1 MSHMETWGFTKGHG
15 THNDFVLLKDRT
27 GSVPLTAEQVRFLCD
42 RHGGIG
48 ADGVIRAIKAGH
60 VPEWDGE
67 PDLWF
72 MDYRNA
78 DGSLAEMCGNGLR
91 VFGRFLMEEDLVDT
105 NDLVIATRA
114 GLRGVR
120 ELPDGRMCA
129 QMGTVRVSPER
140 TWVTHDGTRYGATA
154 VDVGN
159 PHAVVLLDDDV
170 DLSLLD
176 LNRAPQFDP
185 DVFPAGVNVEFVH
198 VNDGHD
204 LSMRVHERGSG
215 ETLSCG
221 TGVVATAAAQAAVT
235 GEPAGNYAVTVPGG
249 RLEVAFAGEQVELI
263 GPAVI
268 VARGEVLVPDSGGR
282 RTGDPASA
290 GEDTGRGPGRR

>member
-1 MSHMETWGFTKGHG
+1 MDTWGFAKGHG
-15 THNDFVLLKDRT
+15 TRNDFVLLKDRT
-27 GSVPLTAEQVRFLCD
+27 GSAPLEPEQVRFLCD

-48 ADGVIRAIKAGH
+48 ADGVIRAIKAAH
-60 VPEWDGE
+60 VPGWDGD

-91 VFGRFLMEEDLVDT
+91 VFGRFLMEEDLVDSK
-105 NDLVIATRA
+105 DLVIATRA

-129 QMGTVRVSPER
+129 HMGAVRVGPEPISVVHAGR
-140 TWVTHDGTRYGATA
+140 CYPATV

-159 PHAVVLLDDDV
+159 PHAVVLLPEAVELDGL
-170 DLSLLD
+170 DLSDAPLLD
-176 LNRAPQFDP
+176 RA
-185 DVFPAGVNVEFVH
+185 VFPQGANVEFVR
-198 VNDGHD
+198 VDGERE

-221 TGVVATAAAQAAVT
+221 TGVVAAAAARAET
-235 GEPAGNYAVTVPGG
+235 LGGPDGHCAVTVPGG
-249 RLEVAFAGEQVELI
+249 RLEVTLDDGRAELI

-268 VARGEVLVPDSGGR
+268 IARGEVLVPDP
-282 RTGDPASA
+282 RT
-290 GEDTGRGPGRR
+290 R